1 METSKTA
8 SNTASKKME
17 STDIRQV
24 EEMLLAQLAGIAERK
39 DRLWLITLL
48 KCYYALLKTTQ
59 ELPILHRLKF
69 FDCTYIVFCFLHRN
83 GQLRRHRER
92 FDEACTD
99 ELNQMFRRLYDG
111 L

>member
-1 METSKTA
+1 METSKST
-8 SNTASKKME
+8 SKSTSKQME

-24 EEMLLAQLAGIAERK
+24 EEMLRAQLAGIAEKK
-39 DRLWLITLL
+39 DRLWLVTLL
-48 KCYYALLKTTQ
+48 KYYYALLKTTQ